1 MTAVLLLGEGLPLL
15 NRLFPPVPLIEQVQ
29 NTPTLI
35 FVVLMGCLAAAYLAL
50 WRAAPDFRAFRILG
64 IFFALVALSQ
74 SCDYFGGLTL
84 DWSLRALASG
94 MLVETAGEAMQVPR
108 RGWTLLFWP
117 IYLFASIAVWFPKF
131 VFYCRMAGVHLRDSA
146 RHSDFPGAQAQKRTR
161 QDDCRRIPVLLIR
174 APHTFQHFPTLH
186 RHEGLLLYRR
196 MALAVHPQ
204 HADPAGNRDAG
215 HLCPR
220 PDPRPPREAAHGR

>member
-117 IYLFASIAVWFPKF
+117 IYLFASIAVWFPKLYF
-131 VFYCRMAGVHLRDSA
+131 IAEWPVFISEIPLAILIFQGLRRRNARDRM
-146 RHSDFPGAQAQKRTR
+146 
-161 QDDCRRIPVLLIR
+161 I
-174 APHTFQHFPTLH
+174 
-186 RHEGLLLYRR
+186 
-196 MALAVHPQ
+196 
-204 HADPAGNRDAG
+204 
-215 HLCPR
+215 
-220 PDPRPPREAAHGR
+220 AAAFLFY